1 MTTAWVTGA
10 NGFIGRHLC
19 RRLARQGWEVCG
31 TDLLAFADGE
41 AEGWGIARWATGDL
55 DDVRLDGLLR
65 HGEPDAVFHLAGGS
79 SVGAS
84 LADPLTDFR
93 RTTGL
98 TAALLDWMRRHT
110 PRARIVLASS
120 AAVYGAGHLAPIPV
134 STAVKPY
141 SPYGHH
147 KRMAEL
153 LCESYA
159 SSFGLR
165 ASVVRLFSVY
175 GAGLRKQLLWDLCCK
190 LKAGPSR
197 LELGG
202 TGDEVRD
209 WLHVEGAADFLI
221 HAASVPTPFQKQ
233 NGGTGVPTS
242 VREVVRLVTDAWR
255 SSAEVIFTG
264 VARAGDPEY
273 LVADPSCTAEVYPLH
288 AVGLAQ
294 GIREYVDW
302 FRESGA
308 ASGA

>member
-1 MTTAWVTGA
+1 MTVAWVTGA

-19 RRLARQGWEVCG
+19 RRLARRGWEVCG
-31 TDLLAFADGE
+31 TDLVAFSGGE
-41 AEGWGIARWATGDL
+41 PEGWGIGRWATGEL
-55 DDVRLDGLLR
+55 DDSRLEALLR

-84 LADPLTDFR
+84 FADPWTDFQ

-98 TAALLDWMRRHT
+98 AALLLDWMRRRT

-134 STAVKPY
+134 SAPVKPF

-153 LCESYA
+153 MCQSYA
-159 SSFGLR
+159 ASFGLR

-175 GAGLRKQLLWDLCCK
+175 GAGLRKQLLWDLCRK
-190 LKAGPSR
+190 LQGSPAR

-202 TGDEVRD
+202 TGHEVRD

-221 HAASVPTPFQKQ
+221 HAAGDPQPFQVR
-233 NGGTGVPTS
+233 NGGTGEPTK
-242 VREVVRLVTDAWR
+242 VRDVVRLVTDAWR
-255 SSAEVIFTG
+255 STAQVVFTG

-273 LVADPSCTAEVYPLH
+273 LVADPSCTAEIGPLH
-288 AVGLAQ
+288 ADPLEQ

-302 FRESGA
+302 FRRVGA
-308 ASGA
+308 GGE